1 MAKFGKRFRKAK
13 ERRQQRRADI
23 LATWQDQRT
32 ERIGLRQAGKTDR
45 SGIRN
50 WRKADIVKS
59 KADGGYFLPQSVQA
73 RQDSLQTGMGIA
85 KDVGMLAMG
94 IPPLGGLGLANG
106 GQSSPYGSGYAT
118 SGMEEEYYQD
128 DSDIDR
134 YTSQNI
140 QEWIAE
146 NMVLVAIGAG
156 GLLYLL
162 TRKK

>member
-13 ERRQQRRADI
+13 ERRQNRRADMFE
-23 LATWQDQRT
+23 TFVENRT
-32 ERIGLRQAGKTDR
+32 ARIGTRQAGKTDR

-50 WRKADIVKS
+50 WRKSDIVKS
-59 KADGGYFLPQSVQA
+59 KAEGGYFLPQSVQS
-73 RQDSLQTGMGIA
+73 RQDSLQTGLGFA
-85 KDVGMLAMG
+85 KDVGMIAMG
-94 IPPLGGLGLANG
+94 IPPLGGLGMANG

-118 SGMEEEYYQD
+118 SGFEEEYYQD
-128 DSDIDR
+128 DSNIDR

>member
-1 MAKFGKRFRKAK
+1 MAKFGRRFRKAK
-13 ERRQQRRADI
+13 ERRQQRRADV

-32 ERIGLRQAGKTDR
+32 ERIGLRQTGKTDR

-50 WRKADIVKS
+50 WRKANVVQS
-59 KADGGYFLPQSVQA
+59 KAQGGYYLPQSVQA
-73 RQDSLQTGMGIA
+73 RQDSLQTGLGIA
-85 KDVGMLAMG
+85 KDVGMMAMG
-94 IPPLGGLGLANG
+94 IPPLGGLGMANG

-128 DSDIDR
+128 DIDQ
-134 YTSQNI
+134 YTPQNI
-140 QEWIAE
+140 EEWIQE